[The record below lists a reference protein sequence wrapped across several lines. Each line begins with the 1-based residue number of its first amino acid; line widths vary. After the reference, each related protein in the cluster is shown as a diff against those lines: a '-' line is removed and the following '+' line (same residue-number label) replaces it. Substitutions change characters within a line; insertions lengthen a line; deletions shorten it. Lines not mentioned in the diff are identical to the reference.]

1 VGNDGHILFVTSD
14 AMMLILVIAI
24 WVILVLFFV
33 VLARGAATADGR
45 GVASPEGYPTAYASE
60 ELAQGAL
67 LVLEEG
73 QERPAPAAVRARAR
87 GDRGRAG
94 QYAA

>member
-1 VGNDGHILFVTSD
+1 
-14 AMMLILVIAI
+14 MMLILVIAI

>member
-1 VGNDGHILFVTSD
+1 
-14 AMMLILVIAI
+14 MMLISVIAI

-33 VLARGAATADGR
+33 VLARGAAIADGR
-45 GVASPEGYPTAYASE
+45 GVASPEGYPTAYADE

-73 QERPAPAAVRARAR
+73 QERPAPAAPVRAAPRARGR